1 MDRVTQT
8 QIELLRGQGYA
19 IDSVATAGA
28 AATCLQTIPYSL
40 VIADW
45 VPIPGKIGRFVLMTP
60 AFVSLASQLPMFG
73 ILTLCIRRSRLT
85 IVFLVVPLAAIAIVP
100 LSLARVQWSLI
111 ATLLGGPALIWFSY
125 RYWCRAEIG
134 ASFG

>member
-1 MDRVTQT
+1 MEPVMELKGLSKSFDDRIVLNR
-8 QIELLRGQGYA
+8 IDLEISRGRVVGLLGKNG
-19 IDSVATAGA
+19 AGKTTLLKCA
-28 AATCLQTIPYSL
+28 LGP
-40 VIADW
+40 
-45 VPIPGKIGRFVLMTP
+45 
-60 AFVSLASQLPMFG
+60 LASQLPMFG